1 LGTYKNP
8 IQYWVFGSIYGRN
21 WNQNIWKKKVFEKKT
36 GTEVKQRLIKGLITC
51 SGMGCL
57 EEMGFDFQNLNQN
70 QNWIFKKAPD
80 LVSWFHLCV
89 ELVLELY
96 IFFYRSELELKVIIK
111 KLPNTGFKT
120 SGYYSE
126 KYLGTF
132 VLVPVSNTYS
142 SESLVFS
149 PVLKK

>member
-1 LGTYKNP
+1 LGFWFYLWP
-8 IQYWVFGSIYGRN
+8 ELEPEHLEE
-21 WNQNIWKKKVFEKKT
+21 KVFEKKT

-96 IFFYRSELELKVIIK
+96 IFFYRSELELKVISEPLYWFQFQTHIVVRVWFSVQFLK
-111 KLPNTGFKT
+111 NEFQFGFRCQ
-120 SGYYSE
+120 
-126 KYLGTF
+126 F
-132 VLVPVSNTYS
+132 
-142 SESLVFS
+142 
-149 PVLKK
+149 

>member
-1 LGTYKNP
+1 MEE
-8 IQYWVFGSIYGRN
+8 
-21 WNQNIWKKKVFEKKT
+21 KVFEKKT

-96 IFFYRSELELKVIIK
+96 IFFYRSELELKVISEPLYWFQFQTHIVVRVWFSVQFLK
-111 KLPNTGFKT
+111 NEFQFGFRCQ
-120 SGYYSE
+120 
-126 KYLGTF
+126 F
-132 VLVPVSNTYS
+132 
-142 SESLVFS
+142 
-149 PVLKK
+149 

>member
-1 LGTYKNP
+1 MEENT
-8 IQYWVFGSIYGRN
+8 
-21 WNQNIWKKKVFEKKT
+21 FEKKT
-36 GTEVKQRLIKGLITC
+36 GTEVKEMLIKGLITG
-51 SGMGCL
+51 SSMGCL
-57 EEMGFDFQNLNQN
+57 EEWGFDFQNLNQN
-70 QNWIFKKAPD
+70 QNWILKKAPD

-89 ELVLELY
+89 EPVLELY

-126 KYLGTF
+126 KYLITF
-132 VLVPVSNTYS
+132 VLVPVSNTNCS
-142 SESLVFS
+142 GNLVFS